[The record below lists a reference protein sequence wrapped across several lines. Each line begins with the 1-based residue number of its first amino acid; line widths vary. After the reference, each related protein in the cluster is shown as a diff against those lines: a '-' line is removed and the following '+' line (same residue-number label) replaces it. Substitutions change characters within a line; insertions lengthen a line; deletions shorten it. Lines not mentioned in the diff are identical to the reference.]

1 MTGLCSRIPGAL
13 LLLWMLIHYE
23 VRLPVLDTHGCWMA
37 LLVLLNILLQALNLL
52 LEFPVLLRET
62 VYLLLISGIFCK
74 K

>member
-1 MTGLCSRIPGAL
+1 MTWLCSRIPGAL
-13 LLLWMLIHYE
+13 LLPEMLIHYE
-23 VRLPVLDTHGCWMA
+23 IGISVLDAHGCWMA
-37 LLVLLNILLQALNLL
+37 LLVSLNLPLETLILL